1 MRERDAEM
9 SRSSGPA
16 FSPET
21 FIKWLPWGIVGVIV
35 VLGLLI
41 SLTAGMP
48 WETKEH
54 ANDQRQLIDTQI
66 AALATSVAAL
76 TRAQE
81 ESAHQIGALTQL
93 MAQFQ
98 AAREQEEKDRLKKM
112 SGLERGI

>member
-1 MRERDAEM
+1 MAEKYQEV

-16 FSPET
+16 FSPEA

-54 ANDQRQLIDTQI
+54 ANDQSQLIDTPD
-66 AALATSVAAL
+66 L
-76 TRAQE
+76 TGGFFLRSG
-81 ESAHQIGALTQL
+81 ESG
-93 MAQFQ
+93 
-98 AAREQEEKDRLKKM
+98 
-112 SGLERGI
+112 ER